1 MSELHD
7 ECGVF
12 GIYKNDE
19 SMDIVEETYLALYT
33 LQHRGQIGAGI
44 AVNKDGSMVHYKD
57 FGMIPEALPEKE
69 LMRLGNGKIALGH
82 VKYSSGEAIER
93 ENLAPLVMRYIKGQL
108 AICMNGALTNYHVLY
123 ELLSQGAAIF
133 QSNGDTEIISYI
145 IARERINA
153 GSIEEAVEKAV
164 SQLCGAY
171 ALVLMSPSKLI
182 GVRDPMGIRPLC
194 MGKIG
199 ESFVLTSES
208 CVFDSLGGEFIRDVD
223 PGEIIVID
231 DQGVHSYRSRC
242 GGKSALC
249 MFEFVYFSRPDSV
262 IDGVSVA
269 KARQRAGELLAKQHP
284 VDADIVCGVPDCGIE
299 SAIGYSMASGIRY
312 ATGLIKNKY
321 IGRAF
326 NDRKKNDEY
335 LMRIKLNALKHSVEG
350 KRVIVI
356 DDSILKGKT
365 SRHIVDLLRKAGAKE
380 VHMRIASPLFKNPCY
395 LTSDTTPKENLIAAR
410 MTTDEICRYIGAD
423 TLGFLSTDS
432 LREIAKGCRLD
443 FCDACFT
450 GNYPLD
456 VSDTSRKDKYSEKIK
471 TDGEAAMEV
480 KI

>member
-19 SMDIVEETYLALYT
+19 DMDIVEETYLALYT
-33 LQHRGQIGAGI
+33 IQHRGQIGAGI
-44 AVNKDGSMVHYKD
+44 AVNKNGSMIHYKD

-69 LMRLGNGKIALGH
+69 LIRLGNGKIALGH
-82 VKYSSGEAIER
+82 VKYSSGEAVEH

-108 AICMNGALTNYHVLY
+108 AICMNGALTNYHVLRD
-123 ELLSQGAAIF
+123 ELNQGAAIF
-133 QSNGDTEIISYI
+133 QSNGDTEIIAYI
-145 IARERINA
+145 IARERIN
-153 GSIEEAVEKAV
+153 SSTIEEAVEKAV
-164 SQLCGAY
+164 KKLKGAY
-171 ALVLMSPSKLI
+171 ALAIMSPSKLI

-194 MGKIG
+194 LGRIGK
-199 ESFVLTSES
+199 SFVLTSES
-208 CVFDSLGGEFIRDVD
+208 CVFDSLGGVFIRDVE
-223 PGEIIVID
+223 PGEMIVID
-231 DQGVHSYRSRC
+231 DEGIHSTKVIKGERT
-242 GGKSALC
+242 ALC
-249 MFEFVYFSRPDSV
+249 MFEYVYFSRPDSV

-269 KARQRAGELLAKQHP
+269 KARQRAGELLAQQHP

-299 SAIGYSMASGIRY
+299 SAIGYSNVSGIRY

-326 NDRKKNDEY
+326 NDRKNNEEY

-365 SRHIVDLLRKAGAKE
+365 SRHIVDLLRRAGARE
-380 VHMRIASPLFKNPCY
+380 VHMRIASPMFINPCY
-395 LTSDTTPKENLIAAR
+395 LTSDTTPKENLIASR
-410 MTTDEICRYIGAD
+410 MTSEEICKYIGAD
-423 TLGFLSTDS
+423 TLGFLSVDS
-432 LREIAKGCRLD
+432 LRKIAAGCKLD

-456 VSDTSRKDKYSEKIK
+456 VSDTSRKDKYSEKIQY
-471 TDGEAAMEV
+471 
-480 KI
+480 